1 MKIYIPS
8 EELINLVKGDTYNFR
23 GRSFIFLGTN
33 DLIIYCPH
41 TFNPTVTSYLN
52 FNDKILLSITKSD
65 KFFSEQIYE
74 KEDVY
79 DKVLL
84 SITKSDKFFSEQIYE
99 KEDVF
104 QKLENIYLTLKN
116 IKHSKSL
123 LVEKKFDKSKNNT
136 LRHLEDLENKNYNH
150 TF

>member
-74 KEDVY
+74 KEDV
-79 DKVLL
+79 
-84 SITKSDKFFSEQIYE
+84 
-99 KEDVF
+99 F

-136 LRHLEDLENKNYNH
+136 LSHLEDLKNNRTKEFSMKSKSNTVYFQFTDNK
-150 TF
+150 TMITQQ

>member
-8 EELINLVKGDTYNFR
+8 EDLLNLVKGDTYNFR

-33 DLIIYCPH
+33 DLIRFCPH
-41 TFNPTVTSYLN
+41 TFYPTVISYLN

-65 KFFSEQIYE
+65 ETFSEYIYE
-74 KEDVY
+74 N
-79 DKVLL
+79 
-84 SITKSDKFFSEQIYE
+84 

-104 QKLENIYLTLKN
+104 QKIENIYLTLKN

-123 LVEKKFDKSKNNT
+123 LVEKEFHKSKNNT
-136 LRHLEDLENKNYNH
+136 LLHLEDLENKNYNH

>member
-8 EELINLVKGDTYNFR
+8 EDLLNLVKGDTYNFR
-23 GRSFIFLGTN
+23 GRSFVFLGTN
-33 DLIIYCPH
+33 DLIRYCPH
-41 TFNPTVTSYLN
+41 NFYPTVISYLN

-65 KFFSEQIYE
+65 KFFSEQIC
-74 KEDVY
+74 
-79 DKVLL
+79 
-84 SITKSDKFFSEQIYE
+84 E

-123 LVEKKFDKSKNNT
+123 LIEKEVDKTKKNN
-136 LRHLEDLENKNYNH
+136 LYHLEELENKNYNH